1 MGRFPLIV
9 IALFNFPRFYV
20 FNSVFKLLLFCL
32 YFLLCQSLYCQDKYL
47 GGSTSFTFNSS
58 QLSLGIGENFL
69 SSSSLFIV
77 PELGIVREKNQFY
90 GLNIGFSLARN
101 KDQVTTGSLLA
112 VVLGLNYRRFF
123 GDDAIKPMFGLGLS
137 SRIGQY
143 NVSGNG
149 MDYFGAQ
156 IPFQVGVLFR
166 VFPKW
171 SFVCSLD
178 LLGMR
183 YERLGGL
190 SSTEIEFLNGSGVSF
205 SFVRFVF
212 KK

>member
-1 MGRFPLIV
+1 M
-9 IALFNFPRFYV
+9 ALLNFHWIYI
-20 FNSVFKLLLFCL
+20 FNSKFKWLLFCL
-32 YFLLCQSLYCQDKYL
+32 YVLLCQSLYCQDRYL

-58 QLSLGIGENFL
+58 QLSSGIGDNYI
-69 SSSSLFIV
+69 SSSSLFLI
-77 PELGIVREKNQFY
+77 PEFGVVREKNQFF
-90 GLNIGFSLARN
+90 GLNIGFSLSRN
-101 KDQVTTGSLLA
+101 KDQVISGNLLA

-123 GDDAIKPMFGLGLS
+123 GEDAIKPMFGLGLS

-149 MDYFGAQ
+149 SDYFAAQ
-156 IPFQVGVLFR
+156 IPFQVGVLFH
-166 VFPKW
+166 VFPRW

-205 SFVRFVF
+205 SFIRYVF